1 MSIETDSNDTSKYT
15 APAATP
21 LDAFRS
27 EHRLLHRQDELRGF
41 LGTETIEDLDD
52 VHPGD
57 LQTMRAAQWADAV
70 LTVAEANRLAR
81 AVRAYHAEKLPP
93 AHFGP
98 QWFPP
103 GGGLPGASTCDS
115 NV

>member
-1 MSIETDSNDTSKYT
+1 
-15 APAATP
+15 
-21 LDAFRS
+21 
-27 EHRLLHRQDELRGF
+27 
-41 LGTETIEDLDD
+41 
-52 VHPGD
+52 
-57 LQTMRAAQWADAV
+57 MRAAQWADAV

-98 QWFPP
+98 PWFPP
-103 GGGLPGASTCDS
+103 DGGLPDASTCDS